1 MKLIKIIKIRFNWR
15 GKRKVWYPLQ
25 TLIFTL
31 TVILIVLC
39 ITNVITTIINKP
51 ETESVTEYCVSRRE
65 TLWDIYDNKYDEV
78 DICWDEFSYEV
89 KALNGKKAFN
99 EGEIIFL
106 PIYNQ

>member
-1 MKLIKIIKIRFNWR
+1 MRKIKIRFSWK

-25 TLIFTL
+25 TL
-31 TVILIVLC
+31 TVVIILMLAINI
-39 ITNVITTIINKP
+39 ITSVINKP
-51 ETESVTEYCVSRRE
+51 ETESVTEYYVSRRE

-78 DICWDEFSYEV
+78 DVCWDEFSYEV

-106 PIYNQ
+106 PIYNK